1 MCARILV
8 RKEVLALLQRQILP
22 RVDSASAPL
31 ILGYP
36 QVLSTFIRP
45 QPAPLLR
52 SIRTGHT
59 LGKSVWAEEGFNA
72 ARFPTL
78 IYVASGEAD
87 FRLGITRRMVA
98 QDKRLSPKHGYYI
111 ASLPEHSIFIIPPG
125 TPFSDASRPHWERPA
140 LAEADSHLLW
150 FHIVPAG
157 VSLHSCSTRD
167 GKHSSTLAFFLTET
181 RLLPLAEVLIEE
193 LQNPAPRGEAMA
205 RHFLAALL
213 TYLERQLLDSRAPV
227 EDTVNPR
234 SEESVVAG
242 ESTPLL
248 RACRYIESHFQ
259 YKLTLPQIAA
269 HCYVSPTHLNRLF
282 RSEMKTTVGEYLTKR
297 RLDQAR
303 SLLENTDLPIQRVA
317 VLSGF
322 ARAEHFNRTFRQHT
336 GISPGAYRRAVKL

>member
-1 MCARILV
+1 VENAT
-8 RKEVLALLQRQILP
+8 
-22 RVDSASAPL
+22 APL

-45 QPAPLLR
+45 QSAPLLR
-52 SIRTGHT
+52 SIRTRHT
-59 LGKSVWAEEGFNA
+59 LGKSIWAEEGFNA
-72 ARFPTL
+72 TRFPTL

-87 FRLGITRRMVA
+87 FRLGVTRRMVT
-98 QDKRLSPKHGYYI
+98 QNKRLSPKHGYYV
-111 ASLPEHSIFIIPPG
+111 ASLPEHSLFVIPPD
-125 TPFSDASRPHWERPA
+125 TPFSDASRPHWERPR
-140 LAEADSHLLW
+140 LAEAHSHLLW

-167 GKHSSTLAFFLTET
+167 GEHSSTLAFFLSET
-181 RLLPLAEVLIEE
+181 RLLPLAEVIIEE
-193 LQNPAPRGEAMA
+193 LQNQAPRGEAMA
-205 RHFLAALL
+205 RHFMAALL
-213 TYLERQLLDSRAPV
+213 TYLERQLSDSRAPV

-234 SEESVVAG
+234 SEESIATG

-259 YKLTLPQIAA
+259 HKVTLAQIAA

-282 RSEMKTTVGEYLTKR
+282 RSEMHTSVGEYLTRR

-303 SLLENTDLPIQRVA
+303 SLLDNTDLPVQRVA

-322 ARAEHFNRTFRQHT
+322 ARAEHFNRTFRQHV
-336 GISPGAYRRAVKL
+336 GVSPGTYRRAVKS